1 MRQDSISVMTVPATD
16 ETTAAL
22 TDWLLRE
29 LLPLMFAGAG
39 LRCPASTLRKLP
51 SVTARRIRSPWRLRF
66 HARALR
72 TAIGAAEARLAGNYA
87 GAIEDPTHG
96 SAGVAVPPTRVMPE
110 QVMDAVARL
119 SGDLDESGC
128 EIASLANRALFAAGA
143 VIGTGGVICRHR
155 MHTIR
160 SVIPT
165 AGCLHGCGVRTRG
178 ARPTA
183 EPMTNCR
190 AEDRNGHRREK
201 SFVWTTAIEDR
212 RCIGEVVPAATVHTD
227 GVVEPST

>member
-66 HARALR
+66 HARALL

-143 VIGTGGVICRHR
+143 VIGTGRGDLS
-155 MHTIR
+155 TPDAYY
-160 SVIPT
+160 SVRDSY
-165 AGCLHGCGVRTRG
+165 CGVL
-178 ARPTA
+178 ARLWSTDL
-183 EPMTNCR
+183 EVHVQL
-190 AEDRNGHRREK
+190 RNR
-201 SFVWTTAIEDR
+201 
-212 RCIGEVVPAATVHTD
+212 
-227 GVVEPST
+227 

>member
-39 LRCPASTLRKLP
+39 LRRPASTLRKLP

-66 HARALR
+66 HTRALR
-72 TAIGAAEARLAGNYA
+72 TAIGAAEARLADNYA

-96 SAGVAVPPTRVMPE
+96 SAGVAVPPARVMPE

-143 VIGTGGVICRHR
+143 VIGTGRGDLSTPDAYYAVRD
-155 MHTIR
+155 
-160 SVIPT
+160 SY
-165 AGCLHGCGVRTRG
+165 CGVLALLWSTDL
-178 ARPTA
+178 
-183 EPMTNCR
+183 EVHVQL
-190 AEDRNGHRREK
+190 RNR
-201 SFVWTTAIEDR
+201 
-212 RCIGEVVPAATVHTD
+212 
-227 GVVEPST
+227 